1 MQANK
6 KNQIQTE
13 KPSLNRRTLARWALG
28 SSAALALVA
37 CGGGSGGGGD
47 DDSSQSGRS
56 LRPAHDA
63 LEPGMDRQDVIS
75 VVGRL
80 PDNDAPETMTWEQNG
95 EVLRVTFGWISRTDE
110 YFIAGSL
117 WIAPSPSPVRDHRQ
131 FV

>member
-1 MQANK
+1 MQAY
-6 KNQIQTE
+6 KNNQVQPKELPI
-13 KPSLNRRTLARWALG
+13 NRRTLARWALG
-28 SSAALALVA
+28 GSTALALVA
-37 CGGGSGGGGD
+37 CGGGGGGD
-47 DDSSQSGRS
+47 DDSAQSGKS

-63 LEPGMDRQDVIS
+63 LQAGMDRQDVIN

-110 YFIAGSL
+110 YYITGSL
-117 WIAPSPSPVRDHRQ
+117 WIAPSPSPVRDNRQ

>member
-1 MQANK
+1 MQTNK
-6 KNQIQTE
+6 KNKIQTE
-13 KPSLNRRTLARWALG
+13 APSLNRRTLARWLFG
-28 SSAALALVA
+28 GSAALALVA
-37 CGGGSGGGGD
+37 CGGGGGGED
-47 DDSSQSGRS
+47 ASSQSGKS

-63 LEPGMDRQDVIS
+63 LQPGMDRQDVVN

-117 WIAPSPSPVRDHRQ
+117 WIAPSPSPVRDNRQ